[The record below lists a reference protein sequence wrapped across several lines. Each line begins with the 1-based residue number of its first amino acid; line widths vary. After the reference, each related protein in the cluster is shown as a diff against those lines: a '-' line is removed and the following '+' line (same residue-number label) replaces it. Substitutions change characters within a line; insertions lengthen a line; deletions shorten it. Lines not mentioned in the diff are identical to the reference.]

1 MSTLPPSGHGAA
13 PVAAASSPA
22 SAALVETLVGL
33 GTVDSLEEVL

>member
-13 PVAAASSPA
+13 PVAGA
-22 SAALVETLVGL
+22 SAARVEALVGL